1 MNSSRHANRPN
12 RGQASDRGRGRGRGG
27 RQYSD
32 GVGLG
37 SVPTIQQVI
46 VGAPVSIVLK
56 IDQSTGWQV
65 QGIVAELLTRGNHPR
80 GIKVRLQDG
89 RVGRVQK
96 MATEEEAK
104 VGSEGLTNL
113 GRNDEIDGIKNGGE
127 RLLSGPGNGIFPG
140 ARYGDFRVEEP
151 DQPPRGELSLAD
163 YVVTKAKG
171 KQKKAPA
178 LAVGGAEETVQETGY
193 GNASR
198 ETQTSVAVVCPV
210 CGEFEGDEMA
220 IAHHVNAHFD

>member
-1 MNSSRHANRPN
+1 MNTSRHANRSD
-12 RGQASDRGRGRGRGG
+12 RGQASGRGRGRGG
-27 RQYSD
+27 RQHNR
-32 GVGLG
+32 GAGPG

-46 VGAPVSIVLK
+46 IGAPVSIVLK
-56 IDQSTGWQV
+56 VDQPTGRQV
-65 QGIVAELLTRGNHPR
+65 QGIVAALLTRGNHPR

-96 MATEEEAK
+96 MATDEEAK

-113 GRNDEIDGIKNGGE
+113 GRNGEIDGVQNEGE
-127 RLLSGPGNGIFPG
+127 CLLSAPGNGTFSG

-171 KQKKAPA
+171 KPEKGPT
-178 LAVGGAEETVQETGY
+178 LAVGGAQETSQETSF
-193 GNASR
+193 GNASQ
-198 ETQTSVAVVCPV
+198 ETHTSAAMVCPV
-210 CGEFEGDEMA
+210 CGDFEGDEMA
-220 IAHHVNAHFD
+220 IAHHVNEHFE